1 MKIYIQRD
9 WNKNITSSYLL
20 PQGNMRLELI
30 DDQSEEYKAWSLKP
44 RPTPTPTTQPLEPS
58 NGN

>member
-1 MKIYIQRD
+1 MIRYIERD
-9 WNKNITSSYLL
+9 WNKNIKSSYLL

-44 RPTPTPTTQPLEPS
+44 LPTSPPITQPLEPK